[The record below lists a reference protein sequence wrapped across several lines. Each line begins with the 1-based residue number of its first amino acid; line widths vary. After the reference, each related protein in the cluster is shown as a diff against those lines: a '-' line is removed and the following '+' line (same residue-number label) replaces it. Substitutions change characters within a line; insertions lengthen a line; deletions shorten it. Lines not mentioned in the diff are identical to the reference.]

1 MPMSEP
7 PGEIAEVSAP
17 VSREFWSRFKTDPM
31 AIAGL
36 FGIGLLMVGAV
47 FAPLL
52 ANERPFVFYREG
64 RLSFPILRY
73 LFAPDT
79 NEVVVEQIFNYLLI
93 ALPVM
98 LLAWILFRKRPRVR
112 IVVSCVLG
120 VLLMLPFFFA
130 EHVLDR
136 TDWREDAK
144 RLAEGDFAIFAPVP
158 YGPFENIAQPFSAPS
173 REHIFGTDKIG
184 RDVFSRMLYGARVS
198 LAVGMMATFIA
209 MVLGTSVG
217 LVSGYLGGK
226 TDMVLM
232 RIVEVVICFPTFLL
246 LLILMA
252 ILQDRDFRQSILLVI
267 GVIGFTS
274 WTGLSRIVRGETLKL
289 RPLAYIQSC
298 ESLAIPVWRIM
309 LLHILPNIAGPIMIS
324 FSFGVAGAIVAE
336 SSLSFLGFGV
346 QPPTASWGELLRQA
360 MEDPFIYWHL
370 TLWPGVALFIAVVSF
385 NFAGEGLRKA
395 LDPKN

>member
-1 MPMSEP
+1 MSGTPVEKT
-7 PGEIAEVSAP
+7 EAAAP
-17 VSREFWSRFKTDPM
+17 VWREFWVRFKADPM

-36 FGIGLLMVGAV
+36 FGIGLLMLGAV

-52 ANERPFVFYREG
+52 ANGRPFVFYRDGE
-64 RLSFPILRY
+64 LSFPMLRY
-73 LFAPDT
+73 LFSPDT
-79 NEVVVEQIFNYLLI
+79 NEVVVEQMFNYLLF

-98 LLAWILFRKRPRVR
+98 LLVWLVFRKRPLARLA
-112 IVVSCVLG
+112 VSCVLG
-120 VLLMLPFFFA
+120 ILLLVPFLRTGR
-130 EHVLDR
+130 VLDK
-136 TDWREDAK
+136 TEWREEAK
-144 RLAEGDFAIFAPVP
+144 TFREGDFAIFAPVP
-158 YGPFENIAQPFSAPS
+158 YGPFENIAQPFSPPS
-173 REHIFGTDKIG
+173 RTHIFGTDKIG

-198 LAVGMMATFIA
+198 LAVGILATFIA
-209 MVLGTSVG
+209 MALGTLVG
-217 LVSGYLGGK
+217 LVSGYFGGK
-226 TDMVLM
+226 PDMVLM

-267 GVIGFTS
+267 VVIGLSS

-298 ESLAIPVWRIM
+298 ESLAVPVWRIM